1 MLREWLFGCI
11 SALGIFSR
19 FTFLFLAIPIGLFCM
34 YEINDPPVTKLNTL
48 TDAYAQIYIYLHPC
62 THAHTE

>member
-1 MLREWLFGCI
+1 M
-11 SALGIFSR
+11 GIFSR